1 METFLGFVV
10 GVLLGHFLTRPHRQP
25 AQRFNQP
32 VQILPPNIEALRVVM
47 TDAGRTH

>member
-1 METFLGFVV
+1 METFLGFMV

-32 VQILPPNIEALRVVM
+32 VQVLQPLRAVM
-47 TDAGRTH
+47 ADAGRTR